1 MDSNNE
7 SRILRGQK
15 ARTPRRINGIRRVE
29 AILKAGE
36 EVIAERGYES
46 ATMAEIAARS
56 KTHIGSLYRF
66 FPGKESLA
74 IALIDHYR
82 TRLEQVFDTIDSEAF
97 SLSVETLSDRLLGTL
112 HHLQTTGL
120 ATLRLMEGHPEW
132 SAKREEL
139 RSVALRR
146 IARTLR
152 IHTPSLDKHR
162 ARDIALV
169 LLHNMKTRKALSI
182 PSEEG
187 SCSGALQELRR
198 MNFLYLEDILAEP
211 TGKKRR
217 TTDQVEC

>member
-1 MDSNNE
+1 MDSNSE

-15 ARTPRRINGIRRVE
+15 ARIPRRINGIRRVE

-66 FPGKESLA
+66 FPGKDSLA
-74 IALIDHYR
+74 IALIDRYR
-82 TRLEQVFDTIDSEAF
+82 THLERAFDALDAEAV
-97 SLSVETLSDRLLGTL
+97 SLSVATLSDRLLGTL
-112 HHLQTTGL
+112 HHLQSMGL

-132 SAKREEL
+132 SVKREEL

-146 IARTLR
+146 IARTLC
-152 IHTPSLDKHR
+152 IHTPALDEHR
-162 ARDIALV
+162 ARDIAQV
-169 LLHNMKTRKALSI
+169 LLHNMKTRKALSVA
-182 PSEEG
+182 PEDG
-187 SCSGALQELRR
+187 SCSGAVRELRR

-211 TGKKRR
+211 AGKKRK
-217 TTDQVEC
+217 TTD